1 MPATDDVP
9 EIARMAAYAL
19 GIGCFLTM
27 RRRGFWPAAAAALV
41 AAAGLMLLAYAVL
54 AWGPPAIFALAMLY
68 LGLFAILQILPL
80 LAILAVLHGALLWW
94 ARRRAA

>member
-27 RRRGFWPAAAAALV
+27 RGRGFWPAAAAAFV
-41 AAAGLMLLAYAVL
+41 AATGLLLLACAVL

-68 LGLFAILQILPL
+68 LGILAVLQMLPL
-80 LAILAVLHGALLWW
+80 LAILAALHGALLWW
-94 ARRRAA
+94 TRRRTA